1 LLLPNSNV
9 LIANPRFFTH
19 TLVFGAA
26 LVAAAVSLRGHHF
39 TTAVPVAPMRA
50 PIVSRLMV
58 PAVATPSAFDIE
70 AGMTS
75 AQLLDRW
82 DPIVTDAAKKFHVPK
97 AWIRAVMRM
106 ESGGRTMLAQDQP
119 MVSSAGAQGLMQVL
133 PQTYNDMRAQ
143 YGLGADPFNPHDNIF
158 AGAAYLR
165 LLQQKY
171 GFPAMFAAYNA
182 GPGRLEDHMANGG
195 ALPAETRA
203 YIGGI
208 TRVLNPH
215 AATGDG
221 ALAQLTGPD
230 GATLRIDAAKVT
242 AVRAATPGE
251 YAPGVQSVISLG
263 KRQQGVQE
271 TVALATAAI
280 RSNGGLI

>member
-1 LLLPNSNV
+1 LLLPNSNA

-26 LVAAAVSLRGHHF
+26 LVAAALSLRGHHF
-39 TTAVPVAPMRA
+39 TAAPIAPLHAPVATRLAVPTTV
-50 PIVSRLMV
+50 
-58 PAVATPSAFDIE
+58 TPSAFDIE

-82 DPIVTDAAKKFHVPK
+82 NPIVTDAAKKFHVPK

-106 ESGGRTMLAQDQP
+106 ESGGRTMLSKDQP
-119 MVSSAGAQGLMQVL
+119 MVSSAGALGLMQVL
-133 PQTYNDMRAQ
+133 PDTYNDMHAQ

-158 AGAAYLR
+158 AGAAYLHW
-165 LLQQKY
+165 LQQKY

-182 GPGRLEDHMANGG
+182 GPGRLEDHQANGG

-208 TRVLNPH
+208 TRVLNPGVK
-215 AATGDG
+215 GDG

-230 GATLRIDAAKVT
+230 GTVLRIDAAKVT
-242 AVRAATPGE
+242 AVRAALPGE
-251 YAPGVQSVISLG
+251 FAPGVQAVITLG

-271 TVALATAAI
+271 TVALAIAAI
-280 RSNGGLI
+280 RGNGGLI